1 MMIDAMSNGKS
12 KIYNIKIRR
21 KGEKIMKKK
30 IVAIALFLIR
40 VTFLIAFGGCE
51 EETREHVTVLVYK
64 SNESGVYICEMTEE
78 TNEKEIT
85 VEYSENG
92 YYFCVAI
99 KFPDESVVTRS
110 SGSGSIIGFDCIDYT
125 KPNGEKGKPSEHLYE
140 RGTYLLTFEIDREDC
155 FPFLCFL
162 TVHIV

>member
-1 MMIDAMSNGKS
+1 MR
-12 KIYNIKIRR
+12 KII
-21 KGEKIMKKK
+21 
-30 IVAIALFLIR
+30 AIALFLILA
-40 VTFLIAFGGCE
+40 TFLVAFGGCE
-51 EETREHVTVLVYK
+51 KETREHVTVLVYK
-64 SNESGVYICEMTEE
+64 SNESGVYICEMTEG
-78 TNEKEIT
+78 TSEKEIT

-125 KPNGEKGKPSEHLYE
+125 KPNGEKGKPNEHLYE